1 MLNQNNIL
9 AMNDENTCVCFM
21 NHYAMNEYWELL
33 DKIIGHM
40 TEDLSTITGLKKE
53 EILGDYLY
61 KNDYDPIKEVL
72 KKQGKWNAD
81 YDESL
86 VMRIM
91 KRTTKEN

>member
-1 MLNQNNIL
+1 
-9 AMNDENTCVCFM
+9 M

-72 KKQGKWNAD
+72 KRQGKWDND
-81 YDESL
+81 NDESW

-91 KRTTKEN
+91 RIKAKEN

>member
-1 MLNQNNIL
+1 MLNQNSVVS
-9 AMNDENTCVCFM
+9 MNDENTCICFM
-21 NHYAMNEYWELL
+21 NHFAMDEYWELL

-40 TEDLSTITGLKKE
+40 AEDLSTITGLKKE
-53 EILGDYLY
+53 EILRDYLH

-72 KKQGKWNAD
+72 KKQGKWDDD

-91 KRTTKEN
+91 KRKAKEN

>member
-1 MLNQNNIL
+1 MLNQNGIVS
-9 AMNDENTCVCFM
+9 MNDENTCVCFM
-21 NHYAMNEYWELL
+21 NHFAMDEYWELL

-40 TEDLSTITGLKKE
+40 AEDLSTITGLKKE
-53 EILGDYLY
+53 EILRDYLY

-72 KKQGKWNAD
+72 KKQGKWDDD

-91 KRTTKEN
+91 KRKTKEN

>member
-1 MLNQNNIL
+1 MLNQHSVVS
-9 AMNDENTCVCFM
+9 MNDENTCICFM
-21 NHYAMNEYWELL
+21 NHFAMDEYWELL

-40 TEDLSTITGLKKE
+40 AEDLSTITGLKKE
-53 EILGDYLY
+53 EILRDYLH

-72 KKQGKWNAD
+72 KKQGKWDDD

-91 KRTTKEN
+91 KRKSKEN